1 MMSHVTRKRILN
13 RTVSEQDK
21 VLQLLDAVEKVIQ
34 QDKQNFY
41 KFADVL
47 EKNQSM
53 QHLCGKL
60 KVACGERN
68 DYTD

>member
-1 MMSHVTRKRILN
+1 M
-13 RTVSEQDK
+13 SEQDK
-21 VLQLLDAVEKVIQ
+21 VLQLLDAVEIAIQ

-60 KVACGERN
+60 KVACGECN